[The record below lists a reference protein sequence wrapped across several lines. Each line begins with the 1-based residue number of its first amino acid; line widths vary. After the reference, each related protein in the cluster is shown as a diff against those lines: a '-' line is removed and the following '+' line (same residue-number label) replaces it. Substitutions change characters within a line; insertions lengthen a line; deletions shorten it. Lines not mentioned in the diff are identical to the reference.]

1 MNLAGKILVVALFI
15 MSLMFATFSIM
26 VYASHRNWREEIMR
40 AAPVGNQDVGLKEQ
54 YNRKTTEN
62 EHLATQRNNLEEQSK
77 NEKGMRIQDLIAL
90 EVMTSA
96 LKTEYATKA
105 QELKTK
111 ETQLAANTVDLH
123 KSEAELKE
131 LTSQVNQLRTQIA
144 AAQDATG
151 EQIKISVSLNDKLA
165 TARGQLAV
173 LQERNDQLSSDVKQ
187 AKQRGGTP

>member
-26 VYASHRNWREEIMR
+26 VYASHRNWREEIVR

-62 EHLATQRNNLEEQSK
+62 EHLTTQRNNLEEQSK

-105 QELKTK
+105 EQLKTK

-144 AAQDATG
+144 AAQQATG
-151 EQIKISVSLNDKLA
+151 EQIKLSVALNDKLA
-165 TARGQLAV
+165 TASGQLAV
-173 LQERNDQLSSDVKQ
+173 LQERNEQLSSDVKQ